1 MAEDNDQERTEEAS
15 PRRLEQAREEGH
27 VARSQELTTF
37 AMMAAAGA
45 GLWWLGGQV
54 FGRLMALVRDALRFD
69 GGGAF
74 DPAQMTV
81 RMHAQAFEA
90 LLAIAPLLILLLL
103 VALAAPQLLSGWLFS
118 TSALRFDL
126 QRIDPLAG
134 IGRVLS
140 WRGVA
145 ELAKALIKAVLI
157 AVVGALL
164 VWHYREPL
172 LQLVR
177 LPLEAGI
184 PEMGRIVGASFLALA
199 GALALVAAADVPF
212 QLWRHA
218 DELKMSRQ
226 ELRQE
231 MKENEGDP
239 QIKAQIRAQQREM
252 ARRRMMAEVPKA
264 SVIVTNPTHYA
275 VALRYNER
283 EMRAPR
289 VVAKGSYLLAERIR
303 ELGAENNVPILRTP
317 PLARALYRHAELD
330 QEIPAALFDA
340 VAQVLAYVYQLRSY
354 NMRGG
359 ELPRVPE
366 KLPIPEGMDFLEDA
380 E

>member
-74 DPAQMTV
+74 DTAQMTT
-81 RMHAQAFEA
+81 RMHTQAFEA
-90 LLAIAPLLILLLL
+90 LLAIAPLLILLLA
-103 VALAAPQLLSGWLFS
+103 VALVAPQLLSGWLFS

-140 WRGVA
+140 WRGLA
-145 ELAKALIKAVLI
+145 ELIKALIKAVLI

-199 GALALVAAADVPF
+199 GTLALVAAADVPF

-218 DELKMSRQ
+218 DELKMSRE

-275 VALRYNER
+275 VALRYDET
-283 EMRAPR
+283 MRAPR
-289 VVAKGSYLLAERIR
+289 VIAKGADLVAAKIR
-303 ELGAENNVPILRTP
+303 ELGAEHNVPVLEAP
-317 PLARALYRHAELD
+317 ALARAIYSHAD
-330 QEIPAALFDA
+330 INDEIPAQLYTA
-340 VAQVLAYVYQLRSY
+340 VAEVLAYVFQLKAWREH
-354 NMRGG
+354 GG
-359 ELPRVPE
+359 MAPLPLPEIEVPVGLDP
-366 KLPIPEGMDFLEDA
+366 KGA
-380 E
+380 AA